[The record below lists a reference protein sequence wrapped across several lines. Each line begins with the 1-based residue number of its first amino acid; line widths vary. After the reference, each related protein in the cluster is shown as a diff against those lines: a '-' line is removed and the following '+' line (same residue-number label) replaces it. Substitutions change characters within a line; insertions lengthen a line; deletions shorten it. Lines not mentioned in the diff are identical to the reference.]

1 MAKELKQFEK
11 EIFVVSKASP
21 QFQNEPVLIP
31 DTASNGLI
39 FFFIGKH
46 IVPTTPFPFS
56 LLLCRIPAQM
66 SRVVASQEV

>member
-1 MAKELKQFEK
+1 MAKELKQYEK

-21 QFQNEPVLIP
+21 RFQNEHVLIP
-31 DTASNGLI
+31 DTASNDLI
-39 FFFIGKH
+39 FFIGKH